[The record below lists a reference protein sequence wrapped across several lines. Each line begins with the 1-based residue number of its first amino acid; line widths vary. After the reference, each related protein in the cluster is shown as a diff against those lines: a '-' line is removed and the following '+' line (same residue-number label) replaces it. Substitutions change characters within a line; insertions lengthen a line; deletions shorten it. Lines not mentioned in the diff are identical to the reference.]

1 MGLTGTDVSREAAI
15 MILLDD
21 SFASI
26 VKAVEQGRGVYANVK
41 KMVTYVFSHNMA
53 ELFPFVF
60 ATFAG
65 VGLVPLNALQVLAID
80 LGSDVLPGL
89 ALGTEQ
95 PEPGVMTRRRA
106 SATNVS

>member
-1 MGLTGTDVSREAAI
+1 

-60 ATFAG
+60 ATVAG
-65 VGLVPLNALQVLAID
+65 RQ
-80 LGSDVLPGL
+80 PG
-89 ALGTEQ
+89 AART
-95 PEPGVMTRRRA
+95 PCRCWPSTSAPTCCRAWRWARAPRARASWTSRRA
-106 SATNVS
+106 RAASGS